1 MFHACGSE
9 LGWGGGK
16 ATRVWMPLSRKNKN
30 EEAVQKL
37 HFCGADFW
45 GAFVEVGHNV
55 PGHLCRQ
62 GVLVCPRPLPVEF
75 RPDTNDIGEAL
86 ELLRCR
92 GARGVT

>member
-1 MFHACGSE
+1 MG
-9 LGWGGGK
+9 LYLLDGG
-16 ATRVWMPLSRKNKN
+16 TCFPPMEM

-37 HFCGADFW
+37 HFRGADFW
-45 GAFVEVGHNV
+45 GASVEVRHNI
-55 PGHLCRQ
+55 PGHLCRK